1 MKAKEVEQI
10 VRVLVKCE
18 FIPGEAKEEAFKGG
32 GQGSQDGN
40 WQWRSCKGIEE
51 MISSKLFHKCLK
63 EKYVYIMGIWGERK
77 IWRALRICLPG

>member
-18 FIPGEAKEEAFKGG
+18 FIPGEAKEEDFKGG

-40 WQWRSCKGIEE
+40 WQWRSCKGN
-51 MISSKLFHKCLK
+51 K
-63 EKYVYIMGIWGERK
+63 EI
-77 IWRALRICLPG
+77 ICRFLAFSEAPEKETHLDYRMKEICVDH